1 MLGIITVA
9 LPRSITSDGSL
20 ITPSD
25 CSLLFGNKP
34 NTITIV
40 ADGLSTSG
48 RELRRALTAG
58 ELPCNVWRRRAYERE
73 EKRTETSD

>member
-40 ADGLSTSG
+40 APEHTKYAG
-48 RELRRALTAG
+48 RKSANASRG
-58 ELPCNVWRRRAYERE
+58 
-73 EKRTETSD
+73 S